1 MTSEN
6 LLLFRGEIFNPN
18 FYYFSG
24 LDLHNSFFLVKGGRK
39 KLLVSRLEEKGARKH
54 MKRGVVVLDDFYPYL
69 KKELKGRNVKIDG
82 TRLPARIY
90 ERLRR
95 FCRPED
101 ASTEFFKK
109 RMVKRKDELEK
120 IKKAVK
126 ITKKILASLELSKK
140 MTENEV
146 KKQILMKTVEA
157 GAEPAFGPIVAG
169 GSNTAIPHH
178 SCTNKKLGNFILIDY
193 GVKIDNYCADLTRCF
208 SIGRAEKEMKL
219 YEEVKDIFHRIIDKI
234 PEMKTSGNVGKLY
247 EKVVKSKKFPRPVHA
262 IGHGLG
268 IDVHEFPR
276 FGKKYLDDIKGTVFT
291 IEPGIYLQRY
301 GARYEED
308 VYYDGK
314 KVRIL

>member
-6 LLLFRGEIFNPN
+6 ILLFRGEKFNPN

-24 LDLHNSFFLVKGGRK
+24 LDISNSFFLVKGGQK
-39 KLLVSRLEEKGARKH
+39 KLLVSHLEEKGARKH
-54 MKRGVVVLDDFYPYL
+54 MKKDIVVLDDFYPYL
-69 KKELKGRNVKIDG
+69 KKELKGRKVKIDG
-82 TRLPARIY
+82 TKLPARIY
-90 ERLRR
+90 ERLRK
-95 FCRPED
+95 FCKPED

-140 MTENEV
+140 MTENQV
-146 KKQILMKTVEA
+146 KKQILMKTLEA
-157 GAEPAFGPIVAG
+157 GVEPAFEPIVAG
-169 GSNTAIPHH
+169 GFNTAIPHH
-178 SCTNKKLGNFILIDY
+178 SCTNKKIGNYILIDY
-193 GVKIDNYCADLTRCF
+193 GVKVNNYCADLTRCF
-208 SIGRAEKEMKL
+208 TIGKAENELKL
-219 YEEVKDIFHRIIDKI
+219 YEEVQDIFHKIVDSI
-234 PEMKTSGNVGKLY
+234 PEMKTGGEIGKLY
-247 EKVVKSKKFPRPVHA
+247 EKLVKSKDFPKPIHA

-276 FGKKYLDDIKGTVFT
+276 LGSKYTDNIMGTVFA
-291 IEPGIYLQRY
+291 IEPGIYLNKY
-301 GARYEED
+301 GARHEED